1 MPPIT
6 FMSNDF
12 KAINPVQDDPMVISV
27 EIANNTVKKT
37 FVDQGSL
44 TDILFWNIFKK
55 MDIPESKIL
64 PHDDPLFSFA
74 GEQVGTK
81 GCIWLYTKENYMVSL
96 RLQPHAREESPEVV
110 HYVEARME
118 TEEVEELEIDS

>member
-74 GEQVGTK
+74 GEQMQNSLPKEKERWAKKGVGQYYK
-81 GCIWLYTKENYMVSL
+81 KWPS
-96 RLQPHAREESPEVV
+96 
-110 HYVEARME
+110 
-118 TEEVEELEIDS
+118 

>member
-74 GEQVGTK
+74 GEQRRHP
-81 GCIWLYTKENYMVSL
+81 LSSL
-96 RLQPHAREESPEVV
+96 DLKKNKSLNWETNSPMTTVV
-110 HYVEARME
+110 EYNGLFRSTLTYLNGMR
-118 TEEVEELEIDS
+118 

>member
-81 GCIWLYTKENYMVSL
+81 GCIWLYTKFGHEGPL
-96 RLQPHAREESPEVV
+96 QKRLKI
-110 HYVEARME
+110 Y
-118 TEEVEELEIDS
+118 T